1 MSPRRHRYFILKHS
15 VFGFSS
21 ALVNLYFLSL
31 FSTKPEGYV
40 GFGSLPDQV
49 YRKAVRKGF
58 EFNLMVVGE
67 SGLGKVII

>member
-1 MSPRRHRYFILKHS
+1 MFNNFRIPSC
-15 VFGFSS
+15 FSS
-21 ALVNLYFLSL
+21 
-31 FSTKPEGYV
+31 KPEGYV

-67 SGLGKVII
+67 SGLGKVSSCCID

>member
-1 MSPRRHRYFILKHS
+1 L
-15 VFGFSS
+15 FSS
-21 ALVNLYFLSL
+21 
-31 FSTKPEGYV
+31 KPEGYV

-67 SGLGKVII
+67 SGLGKVWGPASFNHFL

>member
-1 MSPRRHRYFILKHS
+1 MEYNL
-15 VFGFSS
+15 VFCFSS
-21 ALVNLYFLSL
+21 
-31 FSTKPEGYV
+31 KPEGYV

-67 SGLGKVII
+67 SGLGKVNCCCID

>member
-1 MSPRRHRYFILKHS
+1 
-15 VFGFSS
+15 
-21 ALVNLYFLSL
+21 
-31 FSTKPEGYV
+31 V

-67 SGLGKVII
+67 SGLGKVSSID